1 MCGSH
6 VLRFPDHVGT
16 IWQMGENRRDAVGM
30 RNDQESVSTTSA
42 PSSELDVSRYSSH
55 LGMNEWDV
63 YSVGVR

>member
-1 MCGSH
+1 MLGRSG
-6 VLRFPDHVGT
+6 RWGK
-16 IWQMGENRRDAVGM
+16 NRRDAVGM